1 MTYSDSA
8 EGVTITKARAFQELR
23 DHGVMQEDFDGF
35 LMDIISYPDTKL
47 DEDGN
52 IVEMQA
58 RDVLFWLGY

>member
-1 MTYSDSA
+1 MTYLDSA

-23 DHGVMQEDFDGF
+23 NHGVMQEDFEDF

-47 DEDGN
+47 DEEGN